1 MLHALFGTRTI
12 KQGAKL
18 NKASKNHPNRYVRD
32 NGKGGF
38 LFGGNEM
45 IDISKREEYE
55 LKLILEEIE
64 QGGELAITNETGGH
78 ELTRLQTS
86 LIVDIL
92 DEYVWGRE

>member
-1 MLHALFGTRTI
+1 
-12 KQGAKL
+12 
-18 NKASKNHPNRYVRD
+18 
-32 NGKGGF
+32 
-38 LFGGNEM
+38 M

-64 QGGELAITNETGGH
+64 QGGEFAITNDIGGH

-92 DEYVWGRE
+92 GEYIN